1 MSWLLKRTYLS
12 MNIMIYEMILMIIN
26 FDSYALI
33 AAGLFVI
40 GLILVIVYERSS
52 SKAKQRAREQQTGTS
67 SKVE

>member
-1 MSWLLKRTYLS
+1 
-12 MNIMIYEMILMIIN
+12 MNIVIYEMILMITN

-40 GLILVIVYERSS
+40 GLFLVILYEKSS

-67 SKVE
+67 SNVE

>member
-1 MSWLLKRTYLS
+1 
-12 MNIMIYEMILMIIN
+12 MNIAIYEMILMITN

-40 GLILVIVYERSS
+40 GLFLVIAYEKSS
-52 SKAKQRAREQQTGTS
+52 SKAKQRAQEQQTGTS

>member
-1 MSWLLKRTYLS
+1 
-12 MNIMIYEMILMIIN
+12 MNIVIYEMILMTAN

-40 GLILVIVYERSS
+40 GLFLVILYEKSS

-67 SKVE
+67 SNVE

>member
-1 MSWLLKRTYLS
+1 
-12 MNIMIYEMILMIIN
+12 MNIIIYEMILMITN

-40 GLILVIVYERSS
+40 GLFLVIVYEKSS

-67 SKVE
+67 SNVE

>member
-1 MSWLLKRTYLS
+1 
-12 MNIMIYEMILMIIN
+12 MNITIYEMVLMITN

-40 GLILVIVYERSS
+40 GLFLVIVYEKSS

-67 SKVE
+67 SNVE

>member
-1 MSWLLKRTYLS
+1 MDIT
-12 MNIMIYEMILMIIN
+12 IYEMILMITN

-40 GLILVIVYERSS
+40 GLFLVIVYEKSS

-67 SKVE
+67 SNVE

>member
-1 MSWLLKRTYLS
+1 
-12 MNIMIYEMILMIIN
+12 MNIMIYEMILMITN

-40 GLILVIVYERSS
+40 GLFLVILYEKSS

-67 SKVE
+67 SNVE

>member
-1 MSWLLKRTYLS
+1 
-12 MNIMIYEMILMIIN
+12 MNITIYEMILMITN

-40 GLILVIVYERSS
+40 GLFLVIVYEKST

-67 SKVE
+67 SNVE

>member
-1 MSWLLKRTYLS
+1 
-12 MNIMIYEMILMIIN
+12 MNIMIYEMILMITN

-40 GLILVIVYERSS
+40 GLFLVIVYEKSS

-67 SKVE
+67 SNVE

>member
-1 MSWLLKRTYLS
+1 
-12 MNIMIYEMILMIIN
+12 MNITIYEMILMITN

-40 GLILVIVYERSS
+40 GLFLVIVYEKSS

-67 SKVE
+67 SNVE

>member
-1 MSWLLKRTYLS
+1 
-12 MNIMIYEMILMIIN
+12 MIYEMILMITN

-40 GLILVIVYERSS
+40 GLFLVIVYEKSS

-67 SKVE
+67 SNVE

>member
-1 MSWLLKRTYLS
+1 
-12 MNIMIYEMILMIIN
+12 MNIVIYEMILMIAN

-40 GLILVIVYERSS
+40 GLFLVILYEKSS

-67 SKVE
+67 SNVE

>member
-1 MSWLLKRTYLS
+1 
-12 MNIMIYEMILMIIN
+12 MNIMIYEMILMITN

-40 GLILVIVYERSS
+40 GLFLVIVYQKSS

-67 SKVE
+67 SNVE

>member
-1 MSWLLKRTYLS
+1 
-12 MNIMIYEMILMIIN
+12 MNITIYEMILMITN

-40 GLILVIVYERSS
+40 GLFLVILYEKSS

-67 SKVE
+67 SNVE